1 MYEVL
6 LFNFKNL
13 VMMQQMNLFGGQEP
27 VKSGQADL
35 HEKVRRA
42 VALIRSMGLQNTP
55 PLRWHIQAARTR
67 T

>member
-1 MYEVL
+1 
-6 LFNFKNL
+6 
-13 VMMQQMNLFGGQEP
+13 MMQQMNLFGGQEP

-35 HEKVRRA
+35 HVKVRRA